1 MFVRIALALVALATS
16 CRTQAAPEL
25 VLGPVASSVVTA
37 IEHEC
42 ARLLDDADLA
52 SAEGRHQVV
61 VAVVNAVRAGR
72 CDPIEPEARVCRS
85 LFLIGATDPL
95 VGVGV
100 GLSESLI
107 DELVDH
113 HAWVLEDGAA
123 AAADVGNERLVDAL
137 GELASLDLAGALGNG
152 PDGVAA
158 VAIERAD
165 PSIIAPLIEA
175 ETLCH
180 SG

>member
-1 MFVRIALALVALATS
+1 MLIRIALVLVALTTS
-16 CRTQAAPEL
+16 CRTQTAPEL
-25 VLGPVASSVVTA
+25 VLGPVASSVVTV
-37 IEHEC
+37 IEPEC
-42 ARLLDDADLA
+42 VRLLDDADLA

-61 VAVVNAVRAGR
+61 VGTVNAVRAGR

-95 VGVGV
+95 VGLGV
-100 GLSESLI
+100 GLPEFMI

-113 HAWVLEDGAA
+113 HAWVLDDGAA

-165 PSIIAPLIEA
+165 RSIIEPIIEA
-175 ETLCH
+175 ETQCNEP
-180 SG
+180 